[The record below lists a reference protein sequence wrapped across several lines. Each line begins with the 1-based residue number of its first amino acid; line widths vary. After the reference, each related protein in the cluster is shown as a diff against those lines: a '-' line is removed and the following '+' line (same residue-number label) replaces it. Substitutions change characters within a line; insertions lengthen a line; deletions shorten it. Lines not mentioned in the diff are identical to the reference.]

1 MQTSKSRL
9 IAIVLA
15 GAEMHPIYG
24 ILRLIV
30 LGVILYA
37 TASEFDETEIITL
50 LLFAS
55 GEGGVEL
62 LERKRR

>member
-1 MQTSKSRL
+1 MK
-9 IAIVLA
+9 
-15 GAEMHPIYG
+15 MHPIYG

-50 LLFAS
+50 LLFGS
-55 GEGGVEL
+55 GEGGVEFL
-62 LERKRR
+62 QRRAG

>member
-1 MQTSKSRL
+1 
-9 IAIVLA
+9 
-15 GAEMHPIYG
+15 MHPIYG

-30 LGVILYA
+30 LGLILYA

>member
-1 MQTSKSRL
+1 MRQRKVM
-9 IAIVLA
+9 A
-15 GAEMHPIYG
+15 HPLYG
-24 ILRLIV
+24 ILRLAV
-30 LGVILYA
+30 LGVILFA

-55 GEGGVEL
+55 GERGVEL